1 MSLPRR
7 IEGYAVVSEDGMLA
21 DASGAFPPALKVEA
35 DQRFFERGLD
45 AADAVLHGRNSHERQ
60 MRSALRP
67 RLVLTRRI
75 PAISRS
81 ARNSLALFWNPSGAS
96 FEDAWDALGLGAATL
111 AVIGGTEVFG
121 MFLDRYDR
129 FYLSRV
135 PGVRLPGGRP
145 VFPDVPR
152 RTPEAIMAE
161 HGLAG
166 GDPQMLDAR
175 RGVTVTPW
183 DRKTAPGI

>member
-1 MSLPRR
+1 
-7 IEGYAVVSEDGMLA
+7 MLA

-45 AADAVLHGRNSHERQ
+45 AADAVVHGRNSHERQ
-60 MRSALRP
+60 TRSALRP
-67 RLVLTRRI
+67 RLVLTHRI
-75 PAISRS
+75 PAIGRS
-81 ARNSLALFWNPSGAS
+81 TRNPRALFWNPSGAS
-96 FEDAWDALGLGAATL
+96 FEDAWNALGLGAAIL

-145 VFPDVPR
+145 VFPGVPR
-152 RTPEAIMAE
+152 SAPEAIMAE

-183 DRKTAPGI
+183 NRKTAPGS